1 MIRAIASEIMVRPK
15 ANGMP
20 VVGQVEWTTRAS
32 HRLGVGIIWATSN
45 EMAWPAQNVFISGLC
60 CSTASVCLCD
70 APEKLEVHLS
80 VASL

>member
-32 HRLGVGIIWATSN
+32 HRLGVGII
-45 EMAWPAQNVFISGLC
+45 
-60 CSTASVCLCD
+60 
-70 APEKLEVHLS
+70 
-80 VASL
+80 